1 MITQLNKVGSHRNIP
16 FHSPC
21 GPAFYWKE
29 LAAGEMME
37 LCLVL
42 LANPYMHIIYTQIK
56 PKLAKLSRV
65 SYRGGE
71 GRTGNLITMSNLQL
85 QCEYKC
91 RVVN

>member
-1 MITQLNKVGSHRNIP
+1 
-16 FHSPC
+16 
-21 GPAFYWKE
+21 
-29 LAAGEMME
+29 ME

-71 GRTGNLITMSNLQL
+71 GRTGIPPQQECPPPPKNFRCYNLITMSNLQL

>member
-1 MITQLNKVGSHRNIP
+1 
-16 FHSPC
+16 
-21 GPAFYWKE
+21 
-29 LAAGEMME
+29 ME

-71 GRTGNLITMSNLQL
+71 GRTEIPPPPPPPNFRCYNYLITMANLQL
-85 QCEYKC
+85 QGFKML
-91 RVVN
+91 